1 MIHVVF
7 LCYFGGFFAL
17 SCIAGGLVM
26 LVVEKYRRRMMSREV
41 DDEPALI
48 EGGIARAFIERKHGF
63 RLPNSLDPRGKRP
76 VSCSPRSISHF
87 RRVKNPSV
95 TPRAVLAPGS
105 R

>member
-48 EGGIARAFIERKHGF
+48 E
-63 RLPNSLDPRGKRP
+63 
-76 VSCSPRSISHF
+76 
-87 RRVKNPSV
+87 
-95 TPRAVLAPGS
+95 
-105 R
+105 